1 MELIEILKERK
12 MTRLQLSGF
21 LGVDDR
27 TARKVIEK
35 LRRDGMLIVNHGDG
49 YFIPTKKSEASEFIT
64 EYYSH
69 FKAMSVTLEIMLKE
83 FERLPN
89 E

>member
-12 MTRLQLSGF
+12 MTRPQLSGY

-35 LRRDGMLIVNHGDG
+35 LRRDGTLIVNHGDG
-49 YFIPTKKSEASEFIT
+49 YFIHSKKSEASDYLT

-69 FKAMSVTLEIMLKE
+69 FKAMSVTLEIMLE
-83 FERLPN
+83 QFEKL
-89 E
+89 ED